1 VLLADGGSARVR
13 AITPADAGPLQS
25 FHRAL
30 SQETVHYRYFS
41 AVARLAPRMLERFT
55 RVDFARDMV
64 LVAEIADRMV
74 ALASYHRL
82 TPDDT
87 AEIAFV
93 VADAHQG
100 RGLGTLLLDE
110 LAELA
115 REHGV
120 TRFVADTLPNNR
132 EMLRV
137 FADFGFELERDS
149 EHGVV
154 HVRFPTVSTARVHE
168 LREQR
173 WHRAEVRSVAR
184 LLTPRGILLAGE
196 WSRTWLDS
204 RGFGGAIYT
213 DLRSSPLDVDLALY
227 AGPIEPL
234 PELVS
239 TLAGIG
245 VHALALGWI
254 DGAPAGPA
262 RAEFD
267 AELRA
272 ALRRNGMRGVG
283 PDSLGLLNT
292 SHGLN
297 LWRVRRAIPP
307 RSGGIAIACDAGGE
321 ALFERALEEGIGISS
336 AVSLGR
342 RADLSVNDLL
352 HFWEDDPAT
361 RAIALAVTSAGRP
374 EKFVPLAARV
384 SSKKPVLALVGGSEE
399 CDAPL
404 RQAGVRLFAEPA
416 KLLAQAATC

>member
-1 VLLADGGSARVR
+1 
-13 AITPADAGPLQS
+13 
-25 FHRAL
+25 
-30 SQETVHYRYFS
+30 
-41 AVARLAPRMLERFT
+41 MLERFT
-55 RVDFARDMV
+55 RVDFERDMV
-64 LVAEIADRMV
+64 LVAEVADRIV
-74 ALASYHRL
+74 AFASYHRVESG
-82 TPDDT
+82 DS
-87 AEIAFV
+87 AEVAFV
-93 VADAHQG
+93 VGDAHQG

-115 REHGV
+115 RDHGV

-132 EMLRV
+132 DMLRV
-137 FADFGFELERDS
+137 FADFGFELERGS
-149 EHGVV
+149 EAGVV
-154 HVRFPTVSTARVHE
+154 HVRFPTVDTDRVRT

-173 WHRAEVRSVAR
+173 WHHAEVRSVAR
-184 LLTPRGILLAGE
+184 LLAPRGILLTGE
-196 WSRTWLDS
+196 WSPAWVDS
-204 RGFGGAIYT
+204 EAFGGTLYT
-213 DLRSSPLDVDLALY
+213 DLRSSPVDVDLALY

-239 TLAGIG
+239 TLAGLG

-254 DGAPAGPA
+254 DGVPTGAA

-267 AELRA
+267 AELRS

-283 PDSLGLLNT
+283 PDSLGLVNT
-292 SHGLN
+292 SLGLN
-297 LWRVRRAIPP
+297 LWRVGRAVAP

-321 ALFERALEEGIGISS
+321 ALVERALEEGIGISS

-361 RAIALAVTSAGRP
+361 QVIALAVSSAGRP
-374 EKFVPLAARV
+374 EKFLPLAARV
-384 SSKKPVLALVGGSEE
+384 SSKKPVLARVGDSEE

-416 KLLAQAATC
+416 KLLAHAARG